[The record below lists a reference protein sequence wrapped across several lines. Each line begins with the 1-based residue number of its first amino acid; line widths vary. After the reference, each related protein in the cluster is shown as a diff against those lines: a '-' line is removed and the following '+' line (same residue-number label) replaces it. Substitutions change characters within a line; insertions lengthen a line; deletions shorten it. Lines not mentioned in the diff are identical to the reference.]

1 LSSYHVPVLLKECID
16 ALELKTGGIYVD
28 ATLGGGGHT
37 EHILKTQTGI
47 RLFAFDQDEDS
58 LKQTRHLIE
67 EYPNLTIIKDNFAN
81 LRTCLALERIKKI
94 DGILFDLGVSSHQIN
109 QPERGFSFSLEGKLD
124 MRMDKSAEVTA
135 YDIINH
141 YDQYQLKK
149 IFFEYGEEK
158 EAGKIARAIVAARSN
173 KHLETT
179 LELAEIID
187 KSVFSKQKIKAKA
200 RIFQAL
206 RIYINGE
213 MDVLKTALSDAVK
226 ILNPG
231 GRIVVISYHSLEDR
245 IVKKLFQY
253 EEKEC
258 LCPSNFPKCI
268 CDKKSTLKILTKK
281 PLQPS
286 EDEVNQNPRA
296 RSAKFRFAERKE
308 IQFNNKEEL

>member
-1 LSSYHVPVLLKECID
+1 MAEYHVPVLLKESVEAM
-16 ALELKTGGIYVD
+16 ALQPKGIYVD

-37 EHILKTQTGI
+37 EHILKSNKKI
-47 RLFAFDQDEDS
+47 RLFSFDQDEDS
-58 LKQTRHLIE
+58 LIQTRHLAE
-67 EYPNLTIIKDNFAN
+67 KYSNLTIIKNNFAN

-124 MRMDKSAEVTA
+124 MRMDTSTKVTA
-135 YDIINH
+135 FDIIN
-141 YDQYQLKK
+141 YFDQYQLKR

-158 EAGKIARAIVAARSN
+158 EAGKIARAIVQARKI

-187 KSVFSKQKIKAKA
+187 KSVFSNKKIKAKA

-213 MDVLKTALSDAVK
+213 MEVLKTALSDAVK
-226 ILNPG
+226 MLNPG

-245 IVKKLFQY
+245 IVKNRLRDLARGEVDQITGRPRS
-253 EEKEC
+253 ETQVIEV
-258 LCPSNFPKCI
+258 
-268 CDKKSTLKILTKK
+268 LTKR
-281 PLQPS
+281 PVRPGA
-286 EDEVNQNPRA
+286 EEMAFNPRA
-296 RSAKFRFAERKE
+296 RSGRLRAARR
-308 IQFNNKEEL
+308 I